1 MAVTATDFE
10 FQDLRRL
17 IPLNMLSADR
27 FDKLYADSA
36 YGVHFPDLPGCFS
49 AADDLN
55 DVVPNAVEA
64 MELWLEDQSE
74 PAASD
79 IARIRELAAEDL
91 AEGAFL
97 VAVPRVTTAG
107 KLTRV
112 NLSLDMG
119 TLAAIDAAASAR
131 KLTRSGFLAEA
142 ARNEIQGRH

>member
-1 MAVTATDFE
+1 MKYF
-10 FQDLRRL
+10 
-17 IPLNMLSADR
+17 
-27 FDKLYADSA
+27 YAIVHKDAGSA

-49 AADDLN
+49 AADDLE

-64 MELWLEDQSE
+64 MELWLEDQPE

-79 IARIRELAAEDL
+79 VSEVRARAAEDL

-97 VAVPRVTTAG
+97 IAVPRMTTSG

-119 TLAAIDAAASAR
+119 TLAAIDAAAKAR
-131 KLTRSGFLAEA
+131 KLTRSSFLAEA

>member
-1 MAVTATDFE
+1 MA
-10 FQDLRRL
+10 LSH
-17 IPLNMLSADR
+17 PLHQPSERPAMKYYYAIVHKD
-27 FDKLYADSA
+27 ADSA

-64 MELWLEDQSE
+64 MELWLEDQPE
-74 PAASD
+74 PDASP
-79 IARIRELAAEDL
+79 IERIRDLASEDL
-91 AEGAFL
+91 ASGAFL
-97 VAVPRVTTAG
+97 VLVPRVTTSG
-107 KLTRV
+107 KLARV

-119 TLAAIDAAASAR
+119 MLAAIDAAAASR

>member
-1 MAVTATDFE
+1 MKYFYAVVHKDE
-10 FQDLRRL
+10 
-17 IPLNMLSADR
+17 
-27 FDKLYADSA
+27 DSA